1 VPNKF
6 DTHLSWYETFIS
18 DGMPQDEAEDLVLS
32 RVASSGEG
40 SFRSIEELRRAGIEG
55 VEETDTGWK
64 GLGRAAIQGATFGL
78 GDELRGV
85 GAALVPGGEGYK
97 EAQQRSLGRV
107 EEVRRQRPVAS
118 TVAELAGSLPTSLA
132 LTRGASMIAPIGRG
146 LRSTRALPRMNLLSK
161 GGPAPT
167 LGRAGTMGLLGAA
180 EGAVYGAGSAESGDR
195 LRGAGVG
202 AAIGAPLGGA
212 AGLLPGA
219 SHAVR
224 RTAQGTRPG
233 LHAAEAVEE
242 AMGLP
247 VNRAIPAGSAVTP
260 VGPARVGGLLKTGD
274 EAVAPLKGRQDAQR
288 RVLEGV
294 NEEADALYA
303 KLDEDFARGW
313 DIGSLRP
320 NSDAAVVSKQNA
332 DLAGKLRE
340 LMKTPKI
347 SRAFSGRQSGG
358 TGISVPSLKEVNADK
373 LTSLRSA
380 LTTRT
385 NAKGKQVRITVG
397 KATSKAKKVLAD
409 RRAAEKVENLPF
421 EGVHAFQK
429 NLKTLALKGET
440 GAQAAL
446 DEVDKL
452 MEALY
457 GSRLGT
463 AVSAKRTA
471 ARRLDIYNIGSG
483 VGTKFSKRSL
493 SNPKIFS
500 KTKLRT
506 SEGLRT
512 AVRKLRE
519 HPSVASKTRPTSDA
533 EKMVLEKHLKAG
545 VAADWLETLM
555 KSDRKTAAKALAD
568 VDGEWLRQL
577 FDEGIRGERK
587 YQQALRE
594 IKSATPFSQKFP
606 KLSKIMGAA
615 ALLGTARWMFGGG
628 GPAGLLDVAGP

>member
-1 VPNKF
+1 MPNKF

-78 GDELRGV
+78 GDELAGMI
-85 GAALVPGGEGYK
+85 GAIGPDTYK

-288 RVLEGV
+288 RVLEDV
-294 NEEADALYA
+294 NKEADALYN
-303 KLDEDFARGW
+303 KLDKEFARGW

-320 NSDAAVVSKQNA
+320 KSDAAVVRNQNA

-440 GAQAAL
+440 GAQGAL

-452 MEALY
+452 MKSLY

-463 AVSAKRTA
+463 AVSAKRSA
-471 ARRLDIYNIGSG
+471 VRKLDIYNIGSG
-483 VGTKFSKRSL
+483 VGTKFAGRSL
-493 SNPKIFS
+493 PNPKIFS
-500 KTKLRT
+500 KTRLRT

-519 HPSVASKTRPTSDA
+519 HPSVINVADDA